1 MNGKNFPCVSF
12 VVIFCLLLRK
22 RRWSAVQNTSTSFPL
37 IWNNL
42 VNYSAQQLKLAGYH
56 ARSFNLFLETLLKRL
71 AKNVFKSYETW
82 KWNLVD
88 RAKKLPDAK
97 LIIKFASSNVGER
110 IFRDLKSEIYI
121 SSEEEISA
129 DRENGRLGIC
139 NYLYLTE

>member
-1 MNGKNFPCVSF
+1 MNEKNSPRVSF

-56 ARSFNLFLETLLKRL
+56 ARSFNLFSETLLKRL
-71 AKNVFKSYETW
+71 VKNVFKSYETW

-88 RAKKLPDAK
+88 RVKKLPNAK
-97 LIIKFASSNVGER
+97 LIIKFASRSVAER
-110 IFRDLKSEIYI
+110 IFRDLRSKICI

-129 DRENGRLGIC
+129 DRENERLGIY